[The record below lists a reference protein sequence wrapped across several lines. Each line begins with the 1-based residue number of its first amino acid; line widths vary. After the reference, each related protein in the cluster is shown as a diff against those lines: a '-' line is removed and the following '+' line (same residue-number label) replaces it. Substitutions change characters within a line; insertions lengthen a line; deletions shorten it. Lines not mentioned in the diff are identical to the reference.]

1 MLPDVFSWPQ
11 FTHLVERVDC
21 RHALPIDPITSTR
34 RADGVGVYS
43 DPCVEGWIVIV
54 GISGFDDQAI

>member
-1 MLPDVFSWPQ
+1 MRYLSTPSLA
-11 FTHLVERVDC
+11 LVVLM
-21 RHALPIDPITSTR
+21 AL
-34 RADGVGVYS
+34 ADGVGVYS